1 MGQKRTKDEGQN
13 PFGPEFS
20 LFVIEV
26 KRETK
31 LKNEFKN
38 LNIVFSVE
46 LFLFSSLTSFKLV
59 ATNSH
64 VSNFLFFLI
73 ILFPRY
79 LFLKIPM
86 QLGTLPFI
94 SRPTYLYLP
103 ALRPSPPSSCR
114 CAGSCCRLDDLPRT
128 AATASPAYCRRRAH
142 LRTAAAAP
150 TCVLPP
156 PRPPAYCRRRDT
168 PAARLPHERV
178 HPVRLPCSLASATTR
193 AHPAS
198 ATTRAHPASATTR
211 AHPASAT
218 TRAHSASSPT
228 RARTLRLP

>member
-142 LRTAAAAP
+142 LRTAAAATLRP
-150 TCVLPP
+150 RGCLTRGFTRSGCPALLRP
-156 PRPPAYCRRRDT
+156 PR
-168 PAARLPHERV
+168 
-178 HPVRLPCSLASATTR
+178 
-193 AHPAS
+193 
-198 ATTRAHPASATTR
+198 
-211 AHPASAT
+211 
-218 TRAHSASSPT
+218 
-228 RARTLRLP
+228 RARTLRPPRRARILRPP